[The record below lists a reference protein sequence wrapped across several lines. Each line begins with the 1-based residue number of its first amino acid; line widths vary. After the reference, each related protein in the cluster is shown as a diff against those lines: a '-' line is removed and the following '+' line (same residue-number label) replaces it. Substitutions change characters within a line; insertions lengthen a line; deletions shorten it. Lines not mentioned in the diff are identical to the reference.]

1 MSQLSLTI
9 TLGADL
15 LFMAK
20 GGVGTACV
28 RLTARKSLRAAKVC
42 LGLAQAALRR
52 DRSAARPARP
62 IASSGNDAGSGIGD
76 GPVTNCAV
84 K

>member
-1 MSQLSLTI
+1 MSQLSI
-9 TLGADL
+9 TLTLAADL

-20 GGVGTACV
+20 GGVDAACV
-28 RLTARKSLRAAKVC
+28 RLTARSLRAAKVC

-62 IASSGNDAGSGIGD
+62 IASSGNDAGSGIGA
-76 GPVTNCAV
+76 GPVMNCAV